1 MNEEKDILKDLASKD
16 NPFRMPEGYLDS
28 LEDRLMARI
37 AEEDAAAS
45 TTERQRPVWRILKPA
60 LTLAAMFALIFG
72 MGYGVLSLT
81 HTLNRRVGTAAPEG
95 VASAEEELIRP
106 ISLIDYY
113 QSAESEETSE
123 LDEETLVSYLASE
136 LSWADLAD
144 IYAQTYKEK

>member
-60 LTLAAMFALIFG
+60 LTLAAMFALLFG

-81 HTLNRRVGTAAPEG
+81 HTLNRGVGTAAPEG